1 MSTGRIVILGVGNP
15 LMGDDGFGLAALDRL
30 RQDWLLPDRIELVDG
45 GTWGMQLLPVF
56 EEAEEILILDAI
68 EAHLPAGSPVELEKE
83 ELPRLFRL
91 RVSPHHVDL
100 EDVLALLA
108 FRGTQPPRIR
118 AMGVNPGLVDW
129 GMGLSPA
136 VDAAIPAFLDR
147 VADYLRGRGVALA
160 PRAAVPCTS

>member
-1 MSTGRIVILGVGNP
+1 MSDGRIVVLGVGNP
-15 LMGDDGFGLAALDRL
+15 LMGDDGFGLVALDHL
-30 RQDWLLPDRIELVDG
+30 RTDWLLPDRVELLDG

-68 EAHLPAGSPVELEKE
+68 ESHLPPGTPVELAKD

-100 EDVLALLA
+100 EDVLALLE
-108 FRGTQPPRIR
+108 FRGTQPPRIH
-118 AMGVNPGLVDW
+118 AMGVNPDQVDW

-136 VDAAIPAFLDR
+136 VEAAVPAFVDR
-147 VADYLRGRGVALA
+147 VVTYLQSRGVAVSRR
-160 PRAAVPCTS
+160 PVPCTS